1 MADRIRVI
9 PHYPEGIPDCG
20 SFEVWF
26 ADGRPSQ
33 YFHWDD
39 NPGRASITRKMN
51 QDQAREAARALARIE
66 RVGAPKR
73 PQARPS

>member
-1 MADRIRVI
+1 MVDRIRII
-9 PHYPEGIPDCG
+9 PHAPAEIPDCG

-39 NPGRASITRKMN
+39 NRGRASITMKI
-51 QDQAREAARALARIE
+51 DQRQASKPHAA
-66 RVGAPKR
+66 GGN
-73 PQARPS
+73 